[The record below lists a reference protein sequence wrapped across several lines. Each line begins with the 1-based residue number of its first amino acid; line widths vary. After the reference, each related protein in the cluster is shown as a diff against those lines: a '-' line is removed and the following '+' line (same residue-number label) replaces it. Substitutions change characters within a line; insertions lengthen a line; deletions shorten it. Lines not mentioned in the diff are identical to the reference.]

1 MKRFITPIIL
11 FIPFVLSTIA
21 CAAIPAGEWRNVDL
35 RGIEVLPGS
44 CIRLWVEER
53 AYHIQAAGDHFEGV
67 YNNVLRATPV
77 GLPSFNPNCHFPAP
91 ASNPVAMQ
99 IRGWALI
106 GRSNGSGGW
115 RVGAEPGVAGGDFH
129 VDKTEEFHTF
139 VTQQGNTLIDGEN
152 SDDAVHT
159 LLFRAAA
166 PPPPAARTAL
176 EESIMRVNGGSC
188 LEVLTTI
195 AVNRDAV
202 VQACDVRERILNLS
216 GKYISLS
223 VDSATEFDR
232 VPDKF
237 PAQST
242 TVRRQHGVFFSFI
255 GKFERTEVPGN
266 AIVYEDGGKWRL
278 GFLWF

>member
-1 MKRFITPIIL
+1 M
-11 FIPFVLSTIA
+11 
-21 CAAIPAGEWRNVDL
+21 
-35 RGIEVLPGS
+35 
-44 CIRLWVEER
+44 
-53 AYHIQAAGDHFEGV
+53 
-67 YNNVLRATPV
+67 
-77 GLPSFNPNCHFPAP
+77 
-91 ASNPVAMQ
+91 
-99 IRGWALI
+99 
-106 GRSNGSGGW
+106 
-115 RVGAEPGVAGGDFH
+115 
-129 VDKTEEFHTF
+129 
-139 VTQQGNTLIDGEN
+139 
-152 SDDAVHT
+152 
-159 LLFRAAA
+159 
-166 PPPPAARTAL
+166 
-176 EESIMRVNGGSC
+176 NGGSC

-232 VPDKF
+232 VPDKV

>member
-1 MKRFITPIIL
+1 MKRFITPVIL
-11 FIPFVLSTIA
+11 FIAFALSTVA

-67 YNNVLRATPV
+67 YNNVLRTTPV
-77 GLPSFNPNCHFPAP
+77 GAPSFSLSCRFPPP

-129 VDKTEEFHTF
+129 ADKTEEFHTV

-152 SDDAVHT
+152 SGDAVHT
-159 LLFRAAA
+159 FLFRAAA
-166 PPPPAARTAL
+166 PPPAEARTAL
-176 EESIMRVNGGSC
+176 EESIRRVEGGSC
-188 LEVLTTI
+188 LEVLTAI
-195 AVNRDAV
+195 AVNRDDA
-202 VQACDVRERILNLS
+202 VQACGVRERILSLS

-237 PAQST
+237 LAQST
-242 TVRRQHGVFFSFI
+242 ALRRQHGVLFSFT
-255 GKFERTEVPGN
+255 GKFEKTEVPGN
-266 AIVYEDGGKWRL
+266 AVVYEDGGKWRL